1 MKKYKRWLYPILIL
15 VATIVCAIPA
25 AVYANQSANKLQMR
39 RDSRMS
45 PVIMIPGSSA
55 SVNRFDTLVQK
66 INQRDRKNHSLLKV
80 YVKENGQMI
89 FTGRIRRNDN
99 EPFIVVGFQNNHDGY
114 SNIKKQARWF
124 NMAFNEL
131 KRRYNFNNFKAVGHS
146 NGGLIYTAFL
156 ENYFNTTS
164 NRLIRIKVLMTI
176 GSPYNFAETSNR
188 PTQMLKDF
196 IKNRKKLPSY
206 LTMYSVAGT
215 KNYVADGIVPV
226 SSVEAGKYIYQGA
239 VKHYTQITVTGRLAQ
254 HSELPQNNQVLQL
267 IEEYVLNNNHR
278 GRGPAPRN

>member
-1 MKKYKRWLYPILIL
+1 MKIYKKCLCPIVILII
-15 VATIVCAIPA
+15 TIVLAIPA
-25 AVYANQSANKLQMR
+25 TIYANQNATKLQMR

-55 SVNRFDTLVQK
+55 SINRFDTLVQK
-66 INQRDRKNHSLLKV
+66 INERDHKNHSLLKV
-80 YVKENGQMI
+80 YVKENGQLV
-89 FTGRIRRNDN
+89 FTGRIRRQDN

-114 SNIKKQARWF
+114 SNIKKQAKWF
-124 NMAFNEL
+124 NLAFNEL
-131 KRRYNFNNFKAVGHS
+131 KQRYNFNNFKAIGHS

-164 NRLIRIKVLMTI
+164 NRLIRMKVLMTI

-188 PTQMLKDF
+188 PTQMFKDF
-196 IKNRKKLPSY
+196 IKNRKNLPKY

-226 SSVEAGKYIYQGA
+226 SSVEAGKYIYQGV

-267 IEEYVLNNNHR
+267 IEEYVLNDTDRVGRNNR
-278 GRGPAPRN
+278 R

>member
-1 MKKYKRWLYPILIL
+1 MKIYKKCLCPIVILII
-15 VATIVCAIPA
+15 TIVLAIPA
-25 AVYANQSANKLQMR
+25 TIYANQNATKLQMR

-55 SVNRFDTLVQK
+55 SINRFDTLVQK
-66 INQRDRKNHSLLKV
+66 INERDHKNHSLLKV
-80 YVKENGQMI
+80 YVKENGQLV
-89 FTGRIRRNDN
+89 FTGRIRRQDN

-114 SNIKKQARWF
+114 SNIKKQAKWF
-124 NMAFNEL
+124 NLAFNEL
-131 KRRYNFNNFKAVGHS
+131 KQRYNFNNFKAIGHS

-164 NRLIRIKVLMTI
+164 NRLIRMKVLMTN

-196 IKNRKKLPSY
+196 IKNRKNLPKY

-226 SSVEAGKYIYQGA
+226 SSVEAGKYIYQGV

-267 IEEYVLNNNHR
+267 IEEYVLNDTDRVGRNNR
-278 GRGPAPRN
+278 R

>member
-1 MKKYKRWLYPILIL
+1 MRIYKKWLCPIVILI
-15 VATIVCAIPA
+15 VTIVLAIPA
-25 AVYANQSANKLQMR
+25 TIYANQNATKLQMR

-55 SVNRFDTLVQK
+55 SINRFDTLVQK
-66 INQRDRKNHSLLKV
+66 INERDHKNHSLLKV
-80 YVKENGQMI
+80 YVKENGQLV
-89 FTGRIRRNDN
+89 FTGRIRRQDN

-114 SNIKKQARWF
+114 SNIKKQAKWF
-124 NMAFNEL
+124 NLAFNEL
-131 KRRYNFNNFKAVGHS
+131 KQRYNFNNFKAIGHS

-164 NRLIRIKVLMTI
+164 NRLIRMKVLMTI

-196 IKNRKKLPSY
+196 IKNRKNLPKY

-226 SSVEAGKYIYQGA
+226 SSVEAGKYIYQGV

-267 IEEYVLNNNHR
+267 IEEYVLNDTDRVGRNNR
-278 GRGPAPRN
+278 R

>member
-1 MKKYKRWLYPILIL
+1 MKIYKKCLCPIVILII
-15 VATIVCAIPA
+15 TIVLAIPA
-25 AVYANQSANKLQMR
+25 TIYANQNATKLQMR

-55 SVNRFDTLVQK
+55 SINRFDTLVQK
-66 INQRDRKNHSLLKV
+66 INERDHKNHSLLKV
-80 YVKENGQMI
+80 YVKENGQLV
-89 FTGRIRRNDN
+89 FTGRIRRQDN

-114 SNIKKQARWF
+114 SNIKKQAKWF
-124 NMAFNEL
+124 NLAFNEL
-131 KRRYNFNNFKAVGHS
+131 KQRYNFNNFKAIGHS

-164 NRLIRIKVLMTI
+164 NRLIRMKVLMTI

-196 IKNRKKLPSY
+196 IKNRKNLPKY

-226 SSVEAGKYIYQGA
+226 SSVEAGKYIYQGV

-267 IEEYVLNNNHR
+267 SEEYVLNDTDRVGRNNR
-278 GRGPAPRN
+278 R

>member
-1 MKKYKRWLYPILIL
+1 MRKYKRWLYPILIL

-25 AVYANQSANKLQMR
+25 AVYANQNANKLQMR

-66 INQRDRKNHSLLKV
+66 INQRDRENHSLLKV
-80 YVKENGQMI
+80 YFKENGQMI

-131 KRRYNFNNFKAVGHS
+131 KRRYNFNNFKAVGHKIT
-146 NGGLIYTAFL
+146 LIL
-156 ENYFNTTS
+156 Q
-164 NRLIRIKVLMTI
+164 V
-176 GSPYNFAETSNR
+176 
-188 PTQMLKDF
+188 
-196 IKNRKKLPSY
+196 
-206 LTMYSVAGT
+206 
-215 KNYVADGIVPV
+215 IV
-226 SSVEAGKYIYQGA
+226 
-239 VKHYTQITVTGRLAQ
+239 
-254 HSELPQNNQVLQL
+254 
-267 IEEYVLNNNHR
+267 
-278 GRGPAPRN
+278 

>member
-1 MKKYKRWLYPILIL
+1 MKIYKKWLCPIVILI
-15 VATIVCAIPA
+15 VTIVLAIPA
-25 AVYANQSANKLQMR
+25 TIYANQNATKLQMR

-55 SVNRFDTLVQK
+55 SINRFDTLVQK
-66 INQRDRKNHSLLKV
+66 INERDHKNHSLLKV
-80 YVKENGQMI
+80 YVKENGQLV
-89 FTGRIRRNDN
+89 FTGRIRRQDN

-114 SNIKKQARWF
+114 SNIKKQAKWF
-124 NMAFNEL
+124 NLAFNEL
-131 KRRYNFNNFKAVGHS
+131 KQRYNFNNFKAIGHS

-164 NRLIRIKVLMTI
+164 NRLIRMKVLMTI

-196 IKNRKKLPSY
+196 IKNRKNLPKY

-226 SSVEAGKYIYQGA
+226 SSVEAGKYIYQGV

-267 IEEYVLNNNHR
+267 IEEYVLNDTDRVGRNNR
-278 GRGPAPRN
+278 R

>member
-1 MKKYKRWLYPILIL
+1 MKIYKKCLCPIVILII
-15 VATIVCAIPA
+15 TIVLAIPA
-25 AVYANQSANKLQMR
+25 TIYANQNATKLQMR

-55 SVNRFDTLVQK
+55 SINRFDTLVQK
-66 INQRDRKNHSLLKV
+66 INERDHKNHSLLKV
-80 YVKENGQMI
+80 YVKENGQLV
-89 FTGRIRRNDN
+89 FTGRIRRQDN

-114 SNIKKQARWF
+114 SNIKKQAKWF
-124 NMAFNEL
+124 NLAFNEL
-131 KRRYNFNNFKAVGHS
+131 KQRYNFNNFKAIGHS

-164 NRLIRIKVLMTI
+164 NRLIRMKVLMTI

-196 IKNRKKLPSY
+196 IKNRKNLPKY

-226 SSVEAGKYIYQGA
+226 SSVEAGKYIYQGV

-267 IEEYVLNNNHR
+267 IEEYVLNDIDR
-278 GRGPAPRN
+278 VGRNTRR

>member
-1 MKKYKRWLYPILIL
+1 M
-15 VATIVCAIPA
+15 
-25 AVYANQSANKLQMR
+25 
-39 RDSRMS
+39 
-45 PVIMIPGSSA
+45 
-55 SVNRFDTLVQK
+55 
-66 INQRDRKNHSLLKV
+66 LKV
-80 YVKENGQMI
+80 YVKENGQLV
-89 FTGRIRRNDN
+89 FTGRIRRQDN

-114 SNIKKQARWF
+114 SNIKKQAKWF
-124 NMAFNEL
+124 NLAFNEL
-131 KRRYNFNNFKAVGHS
+131 KQRYNFNNFKAIGHS

-164 NRLIRIKVLMTI
+164 NRLIRMKVLMTI

-196 IKNRKKLPSY
+196 IKNRKNLPKY

-226 SSVEAGKYIYQGA
+226 SSVEAGKYIYQGV

-267 IEEYVLNNNHR
+267 IEEYVLNDIDR
-278 GRGPAPRN
+278 VGRNTRR